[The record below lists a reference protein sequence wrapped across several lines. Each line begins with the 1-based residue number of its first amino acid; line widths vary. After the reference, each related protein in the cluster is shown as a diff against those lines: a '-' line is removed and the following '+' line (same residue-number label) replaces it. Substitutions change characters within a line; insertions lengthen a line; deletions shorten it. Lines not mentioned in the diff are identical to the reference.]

1 MSSSVQ
7 MTNYND
13 DAGAGSAVP
22 ADLVLGAIIIFISSA
37 ICIQK
42 KHHNHTNP
50 MSNGDIEAEKIP
62 KKAISVAVS

>member
-1 MSSSVQ
+1 MASSAQ
-7 MTNYND
+7 MTNYD

-22 ADLVLGAIIIFISSA
+22 AGRVLEAIIIFISSA

-42 KHHNHTNP
+42 KDHNHTNP
-50 MSNGDIEAEKIP
+50 MSKGDIEVEKMP